1 MKIIL
6 DSQAFNYQKYGGV
19 SRYYTEIFSILSN
32 EAGLEIITP
41 WLYTRNLYYRDSK
54 LFNKSQKRNSYFL
67 GLLSKLGISIRK
79 KSKKNNYSRTINTL
93 LEDSFD
99 VFIPTYYDPYFLNFI
114 NEKPFILTVYDM
126 IHELFPQYFSD
137 AAELRESKLLLIEKS
152 AKIIAVSQN
161 TKKDILTL
169 YPHIDES
176 KIEVIYHG
184 TSINVN
190 ENVNVN
196 LPENYILYVGSRADY
211 KNFKFLAEAIKE
223 LLKNDSNLFLVCAG
237 GGKLDNEE
245 KEFIKRL
252 NLEKQI
258 LQFDFRE
265 NELGL
270 FYKKAICFVFPSLY
284 EGFGIPVLES
294 MACECPVVLGNHS
307 SFPEVAANAG
317 VYFDVNSKD
326 DLKEKILKLIQ
337 SEELRKEFSVKGIEQ
352 IKKFTWENAAQQCLD
367 LYRKACSN

>member
-32 EAGLEIITP
+32 KADLEIITP
-41 WLYTRNLYYRDSK
+41 WFYTKNVYYQESK
-54 LFNKSQKRNSYFL
+54 LYNKSQRRNSFFL
-67 GLLSKLGISIRK
+67 ELLSKLGISIRK
-79 KSKKNNYSRTINTL
+79 KSKKLNYSSTINGL
-93 LEDSFD
+93 VQGSFD
-99 VFIPTYYDPYFLNFI
+99 IFIPTYYDPYFLKFI

-137 AAELRESKLLLIEKS
+137 AAELKENKLLLIEKS
-152 AKIIAVSQN
+152 TKIIAVSQN
-161 TKKDILTL
+161 TKKDILAL

-184 TSINVN
+184 TSIKVN

-211 KNFKFLAEAIKE
+211 KNFKFLAEAVKE

-237 GGKLDNEE
+237 GGKLDKEE
-245 KEFIKRL
+245 NEFIKSL
-252 NLEKQI
+252 DLEKQI
-258 LQFDFRE
+258 VQFDFKE
-265 NELGL
+265 NELGY
-270 FYKKAICFVFPSLY
+270 FYKKAMCFVFPSLY

-307 SFPEVAANAG
+307 SFPEVAGNAG
-317 VYFDVNSKD
+317 VYFDVNSKE
-326 DLKEKILKLIQ
+326 DLKEKIQKLIN
-337 SEELRKEFSVKGIEQ
+337 SEELRKEFSIRGTEQ
-352 IKKFTWENAAQQCLD
+352 IKKFTWELAAQQCLD
-367 LYRKACSN
+367 LYKKACSN